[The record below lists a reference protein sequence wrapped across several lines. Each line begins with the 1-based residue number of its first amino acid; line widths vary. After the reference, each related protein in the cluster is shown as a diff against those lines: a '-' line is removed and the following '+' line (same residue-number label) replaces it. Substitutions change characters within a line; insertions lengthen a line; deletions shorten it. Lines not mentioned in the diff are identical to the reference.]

1 MEGVQVTQHC
11 ITASAPTIPDSTW
24 VSVTIVA
31 EADGSVQHIIGGDTV
46 LAYKRPVVGGGEVS
60 EVVDGAPESG
70 FLLTGGF
77 IALQSESHPIQFRRI
92 SMRPFSDG

>member
-1 MEGVQVTQHC
+1 M
-11 ITASAPTIPDSTW
+11 TIFAGT
-24 VSVTIVA
+24 
-31 EADGSVQHIIGGDTV
+31 DGSVQNIMGGETV

-92 SMRPFSDG
+92 AMRLFPDG